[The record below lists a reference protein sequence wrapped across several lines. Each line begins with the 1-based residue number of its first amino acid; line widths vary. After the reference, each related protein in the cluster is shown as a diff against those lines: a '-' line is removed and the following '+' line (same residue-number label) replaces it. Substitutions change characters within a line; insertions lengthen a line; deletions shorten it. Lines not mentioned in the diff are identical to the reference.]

1 MWIHNLWLLLVSTC
15 IIGIY
20 DEIKVA
26 RISID
31 NLKKQ
36 TDEHIAILIKADR
49 VNIFAR
55 KTENLLERMILI
67 QSQDV
72 LLFKPIKYCLF

>member
-1 MWIHNLWLLLVSTC
+1 MSTC

-20 DEIKVA
+20 DEIRVA

-36 TDEHIAILIKADR
+36 TDDHIAILIKDDR
-49 VNIFAR
+49 VNIFALME
-55 KTENLLERMILI
+55 ENLPERTMLV
-67 QSQDV
+67 QS
-72 LLFKPIKYCLF
+72 

>member
-1 MWIHNLWLLLVSTC
+1 M
-15 IIGIY
+15 IGIY

-36 TDEHIAILIKADR
+36 TDDHIAILIKADR
-49 VNIFAR
+49 VNIFTL
-55 KTENLLERMILI
+55 KTESLPERMMLA